1 MQLRNYEFPSLLAV
15 GSLTVLLCLAGATMA
30 HAQDSSGGF
39 ELHANGNVTA
49 AEIGLPAYP
58 GATLYKNPKSDGA
71 IDMGFTFGATHFRL
85 VVASYVTGASPEKIF
100 DFYRKPLARYGE
112 VLECDH
118 GKPVGAVKV
127 AKGGLTCSDSGA
139 GHAEEG
145 GHLQVD
151 GGVDSSSDHE
161 LRAGTPHHFRI
172 VGIGEKQGDSIRFG
186 LVEVELPKDES
197 EGKK

>member
-1 MQLRNYEFPSLLAV
+1 MLLRNHEFASLLAV
-15 GSLTVLLCLAGATMA
+15 GSLTMLFLFTGPASR
-30 HAQDSSGGF
+30 AQDSGGF

-49 AEIGLPAYP
+49 ADIGLPAYP
-58 GATLYKNPKSDGA
+58 GAKIYKNPKSDGA
-71 IDMGFTFGATHFRL
+71 LDMGFTFGATRFRL
-85 VVASYVTGASPEKIF
+85 VVASYETGASSEKIF
-100 DFYRKPLARYGE
+100 DFYRKPLARFGE

-118 GKPVGAVKV
+118 GKPVGALKA
-127 AKGGLTCSDSGA
+127 AKGGLTCADSEGGNA
-139 GHAEEG
+139 KEG
-145 GHLQVD
+145 GHIQVD

-186 LVEVELPKDES
+186 LVEVELPKDDA